1 MVNARPAAIH
11 RWQHRATG
19 RKLERDWP
27 VFVRQCNDHFIWLTT
42 ISDVVTADIRLLPL
56 FGLATS
62 LQPNATSAR
71 AKAPSAARRRPAG
84 APSRNNARALD
95 RHGVAGRQ
103 R

>member
-56 FGLATS
+56 FGLATFTPAKRD
-62 LQPNATSAR
+62 LRARESALCCAETPR
-71 AKAPSAARRRPAG
+71 WCAKPE
-84 APSRNNARALD
+84 
-95 RHGVAGRQ
+95 
-103 R
+103 